1 MRTLLL
7 ALVIALVA
15 AAPAAAR
22 TRNVKIGDD
31 YFVKSGKP
39 STITVRKGAVVRW
52 NWRGSDSHN
61 VVVRKGPRHFQSGL
75 KSSGHFSKKLRRRGT
90 YKIICSIHAPE
101 MRMTLRVT

>member
-22 TRNVKIGDD
+22 TRNVKIGDNF
-31 YFVKSGKP
+31 FVSAGQP
-39 STITVRKGAVVRW
+39 STVTVKKGTIVRW
-52 NWRGSDSHN
+52 NWRGSHSHN
-61 VVVRKGPRHFQSGL
+61 VVVQKGPRHFTSEL

-90 YKIICSIHAPE
+90 YKIICSIHAPD
-101 MRMTLRVT
+101 MRMTLKVT